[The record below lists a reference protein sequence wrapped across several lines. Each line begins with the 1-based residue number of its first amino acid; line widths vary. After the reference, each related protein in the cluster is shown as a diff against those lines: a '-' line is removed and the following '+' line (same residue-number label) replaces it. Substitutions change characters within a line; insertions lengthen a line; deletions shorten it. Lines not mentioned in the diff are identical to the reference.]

1 MPIEDLMRSLIGY
14 VNAHHGSF
22 YTSTNLRDNPDVCHA
37 CCIWF
42 LTNVARD
49 GIQPTLARLASL
61 SKSTFRVTQ
70 QHVLGGSAQ
79 PSRMLRQARGSGR
92 GVSDGDVDAIEYAI
106 AYHQQPTAYI
116 GDIVTFVANVVVAM
130 RTAPQDG
137 MIIYMRGSGGG
148 AGHVICL
155 RRNVGGILI
164 YDPNMGVMT
173 ARLAETDT
181 WSEILRRTLRWY
193 RENMDLQQF
202 GYMFK

>member
-49 GIQPTLARLASL
+49 GVQPTLARLASL
-61 SKSTFRVTQ
+61 SKATFRVTQ
-70 QHVLGGSAQ
+70 QHALGGTSQ
-79 PSRMLRQARGSGR
+79 PSRMVRQVMGSGR
-92 GVSDGDVDAIEYAI
+92 VASRADRDALEYAI
-106 AYHQQPTAYI
+106 AYHEQPATYI
-116 GDIVTFVANVVVAM
+116 GDVVTFVANVVVAM
-130 RTAPQDG
+130 RTSPQDG
-137 MIIYMRGSGGG
+137 MIIYMLGSGGT
-148 AGHVICL
+148 GHVICL

-173 ARLAETDT
+173 ARMAETDT
-181 WSEILRRTLRWY
+181 WSEILRRILRWY
-193 RENMDLQQF
+193 RDHMDLQQF